1 MMYCRELADKL
12 AERGFKIEKVIDKDD
27 YCHIS
32 FRNPRLRDSHKISL
46 TIKTSE
52 KAGKAKMYFRIEIS
66 DKKLKKPF
74 ILETSVDL
82 NPKSIP
88 EDIRDLKRLEKILK
102 NLKA

>member
-46 TIKTSE
+46 TIK
-52 KAGKAKMYFRIEIS
+52 KAGKAKMNFRIEIS

>member
-32 FRNPRLRDSHKISL
+32 FRNPSLRDSHKISL
-46 TIKTSE
+46 TIK
-52 KAGKAKMYFRIEIS
+52 KAGKAKMNFRIEIS

-74 ILETSVDL
+74 ILET
-82 NPKSIP
+82 
-88 EDIRDLKRLEKILK
+88 
-102 NLKA
+102 